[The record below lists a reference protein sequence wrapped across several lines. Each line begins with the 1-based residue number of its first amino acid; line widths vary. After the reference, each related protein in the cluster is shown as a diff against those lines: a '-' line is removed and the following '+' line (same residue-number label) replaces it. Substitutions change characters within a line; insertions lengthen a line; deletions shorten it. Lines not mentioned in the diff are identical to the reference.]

1 MSLRVLVAVD
11 GSSHALRAVEHLLRL
26 RDAGCVIEAHLL
38 NVQLPLET
46 GHVRMFIA
54 RESLEAYYRDE
65 GLETLREACALMERA
80 GQQYSSHI
88 AVGHAGETIAR
99 YAVELAVDLV
109 IMGTHG
115 RTGLRQ
121 VVLGSVATG
130 VLRLAPVPVTVVR
143 SAPG

>member
-1 MSLRVLVAVD
+1 MSLRVLLAVD

-26 RDAGCVIEAHLL
+26 REAGCVIEAHLL

-65 GLETLREACALMERA
+65 GLEALREACALMERS
-80 GQQYSSHI
+80 GQVYSSHI

-99 YAVELAVDLV
+99 YAGELAVDLV

-121 VVLGSVATG
+121 AVMGSVATG

-143 SAPG
+143 PAPG